1 MSYSSKVKENSVLKP
16 NQARILHL
24 VSKRIL
30 VFRFSTKHLC
40 ASVQCISFDQYAK
53 HFIGAVFNKLRTKNA
68 SLETAYIAQ
77 YTDRA
82 CNLMYRGSR
91 LCVLGVWL
99 VAYNHFHLHHID
111 SGFFLA
117 CGTKQREFHQHSVLI
132 YPRSCLSA
140 ANWAV
145 NPSYFV
151 HLFVHPCSFTSGMA
165 LHRSVWLFAAVFY

>member
-1 MSYSSKVKENSVLKP
+1 M
-16 NQARILHL
+16 ITH
-24 VSKRIL
+24 
-30 VFRFSTKHLC
+30 
-40 ASVQCISFDQYAK
+40 
-53 HFIGAVFNKLRTKNA
+53 
-68 SLETAYIAQ
+68 
-77 YTDRA
+77 YTNRA
-82 CNLMYRGSR
+82 CNLTHRRSR

-132 YPRSCLSA
+132 YPRSCFSA
-140 ANWAV
+140 ANRAV

-165 LHRSVWLFAAVFY
+165 LHRSVWLFAAVFIRMLEDVRVFTASQGAARHPPSHRSHRKPLRCPPRCGWPAGRSCPAP